1 MFEYEKHIHIHMN
14 AYLMNIVIH
23 FVVTY
28 EAFCEYLYALYA
40 IKCIPMVNPCGRSLK
55 QILLS

>member
-28 EAFCEYLYALYA
+28 EAVSCERIDY
-40 IKCIPMVNPCGRSLK
+40 KLK
-55 QILLS
+55 HQSKIQISVQIG